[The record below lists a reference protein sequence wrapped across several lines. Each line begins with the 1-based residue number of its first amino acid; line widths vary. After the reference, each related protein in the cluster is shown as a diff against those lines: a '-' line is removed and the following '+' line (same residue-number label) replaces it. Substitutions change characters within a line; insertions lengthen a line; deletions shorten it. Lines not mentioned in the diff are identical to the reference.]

1 MPGQVKKKKDRVF
14 LTAMVEDSGEAT
26 RDGCPISLKRTTLL
40 NLQLLSH
47 TDHLSSGLKW
57 AILAHLRVD

>member
-14 LTAMVEDSGEAT
+14 LTPMVEDNREAT

-47 TDHLSSGLKW
+47 TDYVSSGLKW